1 MKKTFM
7 FQALLLSI
15 ILSIIPAHA
24 DNAKYN
30 AKLLAAES
38 VLSDALAKSGDA
50 IPARFI
56 KECKA
61 IAIFPG
67 VVRGGF
73 LYGARYGEGVVFGKT
88 EDGKWTA
95 PAFFTVTGG
104 SFGLQAGLESMYV
117 ILLIMNQRG
126 LQSLL
131 KQRFTLGGD
140 IAITAGPN
148 SAAAAGDIDVALKA
162 EILSYVKSR
171 GVFAGISVNGARL
184 AYSPKINRQF
194 YTRAYSVDDIIIR
207 NQAPMPEAAKGIV
220 AKLKAQ

>member
-1 MKKTFM
+1 
-7 FQALLLSI
+7 LYS
-15 ILSIIPAHA
+15 
-24 DNAKYN
+24 
-30 AKLLAAES
+30 
-38 VLSDALAKSGDA
+38 
-50 IPARFI
+50 ARH
-56 KECKA
+56 
-61 IAIFPG
+61 
-67 VVRGGF
+67 
-73 LYGARYGEGVVFGKT
+73 

-104 SFGLQAGLESMYV
+104 SFGLQAGLESMDV